1 MIEKL
6 VGYILIFLGVII
18 IISSGLNVFNILTK
32 RSDPIEFVNKEIV
45 STISPSVISKNQVSL
60 NQMFNIDGETIK
72 FISNIGIHLLLL
84 SFVMKAGFHL
94 ASLGTMLVRP
104 IIVDVNAKASTK
116 KE

>member
-6 VGYILIFLGVII
+6 VGYILLFLGVVII
-18 IISSGLNVFNILTK
+18 IFSGFNAFNILTK
-32 RSDPIEFVNKEIV
+32 RSDPIKFINKEIV
-45 STISPSVISKNQVSL
+45 TSITPSVTSNNQVSL
-60 NQMFNIDGETIK
+60 NQMFNIDGETITL
-72 FISNIGIHLLLL
+72 ITNIGIHLLLL
-84 SFVMKAGFHL
+84 SFVMKAAFHL